1 MKPIQITIEER
12 LLQQLDADDE
22 VKRKGRSAVIR
33 QAVFEY
39 LRRRRRAEIAAAYER
54 AYGGKPAADVDW
66 AGWTSAAAWPD
77 E

>member
-33 QAVFEY
+33 QAVF
-39 LRRRRRAEIAAAYER
+39 
-54 AYGGKPAADVDW
+54 
-66 AGWTSAAAWPD
+66 
-77 E
+77 